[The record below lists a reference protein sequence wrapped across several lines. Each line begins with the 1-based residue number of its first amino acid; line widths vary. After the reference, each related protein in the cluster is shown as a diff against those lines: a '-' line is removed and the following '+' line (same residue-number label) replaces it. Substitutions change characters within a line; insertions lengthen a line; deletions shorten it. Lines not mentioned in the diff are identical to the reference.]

1 VLLYIKETEFV
12 YQVTK
17 YNKLT
22 EAVESYAE
30 LEKAAHTST
39 GLPVGAVIAIILVAI
54 IALLGVAYV
63 LLFFVFN
70 RWIKNGEKAIRVVRL
85 GKKGEQVRLL
95 AMSFKVINNI
105 VEYIFL

>member
-1 VLLYIKETEFV
+1 MIPWCTFRRFFYALVHFCVLLYIKETEFV
-12 YQVTK
+12 YQVTN

-54 IALLGVAYV
+54 ITLLGVG
-63 LLFFVFN
+63 L
-70 RWIKNGEKAIRVVRL
+70 
-85 GKKGEQVRLL
+85 
-95 AMSFKVINNI
+95 
-105 VEYIFL
+105 